1 MRTLREEGTLFGY
14 SATATRYNNELIMS
28 DEFVD
33 FFADQGC
40 FIGWYFNYI
49 PIGKKPNLDFMP
61 TPEQRIYR
69 HKRML
74 QLRKE
79 SRIILADFW
88 NDGPMVGGCIAAD
101 RYLHINCRGNVEPCV
116 FVHFSVDNVRN
127 KPLAEILDS
136 KFFQA
141 IRQRRPYSPNYF
153 RPCLIIDHPH
163 LLRQIVNECGA
174 LPTHPDAD
182 GLLTTLAEDL
192 DQYALIY
199 GKMAD
204 ELWQEQLQVD
214 ASVKT
219 GAPAV

>member
-1 MRTLREEGTLFGY
+1 
-14 SATATRYNNELIMS
+14 MS

-116 FVHFSVDNVRN
+116 FVHFSVDNIRN
-127 KPLAEILDS
+127 KSLAEILGS

-163 LLRQIVNECGA
+163 LLRQIVSECGA

-182 GLLTTLAEDL
+182 DLLTTLAEDL

-204 ELWQEQLQVD
+204 ELWQEQLQA
-214 ASVKT
+214 ASSIET